1 MPAAGQL
8 LNLHRLAPEVILC
21 FFGIVIM
28 VVDPFVAAARKRA
41 LGWLAF
47 IGTLLAL
54 VGVHVANHLRGPA
67 YDNLI
72 STDAFSVFVH
82 VIIIVSA
89 ALAIL
94 GSMQYLEQEGIQRG
108 EYYSLVLFA
117 AAGMGILAGANEL
130 VTAFIGLEM
139 SSIST
144 YILAGFRRRATKS
157 NEAALKYFILG
168 SFATAFFLYGI
179 AMVYGST
186 GATRI
191 DQVQ

>member
-1 MPAAGQL
+1 M
-8 LNLHRLAPEVILC
+8 
-21 FFGIVIM
+21 
-28 VVDPFVAAARKRA
+28 
-41 LGWLAF
+41 
-47 IGTLLAL
+47 
-54 VGVHVANHLRGPA
+54 A
-67 YDNLI
+67 YNSLI
-72 STDAFSVFVH
+72 SADTFSVFVH
-82 VIIIVSA
+82 LIVIVSA

-144 YILAGFRRRATKS
+144 YILAGFRRRAVKS

-168 SFATAFFLYGI
+168 SFATAFFLT
-179 AMVYGST
+179 ASRWCT
-186 GATRI
+186 ARRAPRALTRCKPRSKR
-191 DQVQ
+191 